1 MSFQYTFDSKGKTIG
16 VFVPLRE
23 WEQITS
29 ELKKNK
35 SASKDRKK
43 RTILSGIE
51 KGLKQV
57 NQIEKG
63 KLKPISIKQLLDEL

>member
-29 ELKKNK
+29 ELKKK
-35 SASKDRKK
+35 SVTKERKK
-43 RTILSGIE
+43 KTILSGIE
-51 KGLKQV
+51 KGLKEV

-63 KLKPISIKQLLDEL
+63 KLKPISIKQLLSEL